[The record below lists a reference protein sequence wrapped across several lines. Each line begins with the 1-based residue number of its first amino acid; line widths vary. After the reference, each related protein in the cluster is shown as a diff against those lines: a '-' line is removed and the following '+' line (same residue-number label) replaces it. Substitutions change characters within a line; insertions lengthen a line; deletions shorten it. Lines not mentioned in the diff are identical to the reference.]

1 MTGKE
6 AVDYLKSLGPE
17 KGKAEL
23 DRMAKFFFEENMNA
37 IKTVQ
42 DKLNEL
48 PEKDKVMLK
57 LGSDAG
63 LVALLGSYGDDGFMA
78 FGSTDGLKS
87 RLRNIIKGMM
97 YEKGMKASEIY
108 DMVDSILDE
117 KKPEYVE
124 KHL

>member
-6 AVDYLKSLGPE
+6 AVDYLKSLGEE
-17 KGKAEL
+17 KGMAEL
-23 DRMAKFFFEENMNA
+23 DRMAKFFFEENMGA

-48 PEKDKVMLK
+48 PDKDKVMLK
-57 LGSDAG
+57 LGTDAG
-63 LVALLGSYGDDGFMA
+63 LIALLGSYGDDGFMA

-87 RLRNIIKGMM
+87 RLRNILKGMIH
-97 YEKGMKASEIY
+97 EKGMKATEIY

-117 KKPEYVE
+117 KKPEYEE

>member
-6 AVDYLKSLGPE
+6 ALDYLKSLGAE
-17 KGKAEL
+17 KGIAEL
-23 DRMAKFFFEENMNA
+23 NRVCKFFFEENMNA

-48 PEKDKVMLK
+48 PENDKVMLK
-57 LGSDAG
+57 LATDAG
-63 LVALLGSYGDDGFMA
+63 LIAMIGSYGDDGFMA

-108 DMVDSILDE
+108 DMVDSVLEE
-117 KKPEYVE
+117 KADYEE

>member
-6 AVDYLKSLGPE
+6 ALDYLKSLGPE
-17 KGKAEL
+17 KGMAEL
-23 DRMAKFFFEENMNA
+23 NRVCKFFFEENMNA

-48 PEKDKVMLK
+48 PDNDKLMLK
-57 LGSDAG
+57 LGVDAG
-63 LVALLGSYGDDGFMA
+63 EVALIGSYGDDGFMA
-78 FGSTDGLKS
+78 FGSTDGLKK
-87 RLRNIIKGMM
+87 RLRNILKGMIH
-97 YEKGMKASEIY
+97 EKGMKASEIY

-117 KKPEYVE
+117 KKPEYEE

>member
-6 AVDYLKSLGPE
+6 ALDYLKALGAE
-17 KGKAEL
+17 QGMAEL
-23 DRMAKFFFEENMNA
+23 NRVCKFFFDENMGA

-48 PEKDKVMLK
+48 PDNDKLMLK
-57 LGSDAG
+57 MGVDAG
-63 LVALLGSYGDDGFMA
+63 LIALIGSYGDDGFMA

-87 RLRNIIKGMM
+87 RLRNILKGMM
-97 YEKGMKASEIY
+97 HEKGMKATEIY

-117 KKPEYVE
+117 KKPEYKE

>member
-17 KGKAEL
+17 KGMAEL
-23 DRMAKFFFEENMNA
+23 SKVSKFFFDENMGA

-48 PEKDKVMLK
+48 PENDKIMLK
-57 LGSDAG
+57 LATDAG
-63 LVALLGSYGDDGFMA
+63 LIALLGSYGDDGFMA
-78 FGSTDGLKS
+78 FGSTEGLKS
-87 RLRNIIKGMM
+87 RLRNIIKGMIH
-97 YEKGMKASEIY
+97 EKGMKAAEIY
-108 DMVDSILDE
+108 DMVDSVLEE
-117 KKPEYVE
+117 KADYEE

>member
-6 AVDYLKSLGPE
+6 AVDYLKSLGEE
-17 KGKAEL
+17 KGMAEL

-48 PEKDKVMLK
+48 PDKDKVMLK
-57 LGSDAG
+57 LGTDAG
-63 LVALLGSYGDDGFMA
+63 LIALLGSYGDDGFMA
-78 FGSTDGLKS
+78 FGSTEGLKS
-87 RLRNIIKGMM
+87 RLRNIIKGMIH
-97 YEKGMKASEIY
+97 EKGMKATEIY
-108 DMVDSILDE
+108 DMIDSVLEE
-117 KKPEYVE
+117 KADYEE